1 MYQYKIKKIER
12 VIDGD
17 TFVCVMDLGFN
28 IGLTQTVRLVG
39 INAPEIHTL
48 NEDVKKFGLRAKQKL
63 QEYLSK
69 GTEIIIET
77 QKPDSTEKYGR
88 ILGEV
93 YVVGEPITADEYMLA
108 NKYAWNYDG
117 KGVKNLNLAELAPL
131 DV

>member
-1 MYQYKIKKIER
+1 MYQYRIKKIEK

-17 TFVCVMDLGFN
+17 TFVCVVDLGFN

-69 GTEIIIET
+69 GPEIIIET

>member
-17 TFVCVMDLGFN
+17 SFVCVVDLGFN

-63 QEYLSK
+63 QEYLNKGSK
-69 GTEIIIET
+69 IIIET

-88 ILGEV
+88 ILGVV
-93 YVVGEPITADEYMLA
+93 YVIGEPITADEYMLA
-108 NKYAWNYDG
+108 NKYAWSYDG